1 MNLEYILI
9 RSNIKN
15 VYIQIKDGKVIVKA
29 PKQFSRGTNRKNIK
43 SKRAMDRKKLKK
55 I

>member
-1 MNLEYILI
+1 MEAKYILI

-15 VYIQIKDGKVIVKA
+15 VYIQIKDGEVIVKA
-29 PKQFSRGTNRKNIK
+29 PKHFSRSTNRKNIK
-43 SKRAMDRKKLKK
+43 PKRAMDRKKFAK